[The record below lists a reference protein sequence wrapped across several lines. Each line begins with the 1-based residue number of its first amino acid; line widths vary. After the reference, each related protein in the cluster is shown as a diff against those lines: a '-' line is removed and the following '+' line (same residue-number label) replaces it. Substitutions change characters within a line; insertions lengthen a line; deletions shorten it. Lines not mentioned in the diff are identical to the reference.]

1 MIEFQNYEF
10 LTADKACRSDPN
22 YQIICEMLSQ
32 MVRNGALFLGAGYC
46 MSMSDMVRT
55 ALKHRGID
63 SKLIDCQATFTE
75 LKAGGKAIG
84 NGFVGF
90 PHVTNPGEIDTH
102 VVVITSTTPS
112 YLIDAS
118 LSKKLPDER
127 YAIVEPV
134 KFNSDN
140 QLTLISCS
148 FDDVGLKATYQQK
161 KVQVAS
167 YQHQMSIVERM
178 ETDRKMQS
186 DIEYLK
192 TLNYIGITLSMFALL
207 NVVAKVF
214 GIYEYMGLQ

>member
-1 MIEFQNYEF
+1 MIELENYEF

-46 MSMSDMVRT
+46 MSMSDMVRA

-75 LKAGGKAIG
+75 LKNGGPLG
-84 NGFVGF
+84 NGFIGY
-90 PHVTNPGEIDTH
+90 PHVANPGEIDTH
-102 VVVITSTTPS
+102 IVVVTSTTPS

-118 LSKKLPDER
+118 LAKKLPENR

-140 QLTLISCS
+140 QLTLISCT
-148 FDDVGLKATYQQK
+148 FEDVDLKATYQQK

-167 YQHQMSIVERM
+167 YQHQISIVERM
-178 ETDRKMQS
+178 ETDRKFQT

-192 TLNYIGITLSMFALL
+192 TLNYIGIGLGTFALI
-207 NVVAKVF
+207 NVILKAVGF
-214 GIYEYMGLQ
+214 W